1 MKLKI
6 ETWDENKILRSVSDP
21 VRKNELKEYAKLG
34 KEMVK
39 YVKNP
44 DNKCIGLAAPQAG
57 YNKRV
62 IAVGLIP
69 NWDFEWS
76 FPYVAMIN
84 PEITEKSEETE
95 VDDEWCLSV
104 PGTTGMVERFK
115 DITLKYIDEKGKNTT
130 LKLSGTPA
138 RVVQHEIDHLDG
150 ILFTDKLV
158 K

>member
-1 MKLKI
+1 MKINI
-6 ETWDENKILRSVSDP
+6 ETGEKNTILRSISEP
-21 VRKNELKEYAKLG
+21 VKKDEVGKYAKLG

-39 YVKNP
+39 YIKDPKNRG
-44 DNKCIGLAAPQAG
+44 IGLAAPQAG

-69 NWDFEWS
+69 DWDFEGS

-84 PEITEKSEETE
+84 PTITQHSHETE
-95 VDDEWCLSV
+95 IDDEGCLSV
-104 PGTTGMVERFK
+104 PGAAGMVERWK
-115 DITLKYIDEKGKNTT
+115 DIDLEYLNEKGKKIS

-138 RVVQHEIDHLDG
+138 RVVLDG

>member
-1 MKLKI
+1 MKINI
-6 ETWDENKILRSVSDP
+6 ETGEQNTILRTLSTP
-21 VRKNELKEYAKLG
+21 VEKKELKEYAKLG

-39 YVKNP
+39 YIKNP
-44 DNKCIGLAAPQAG
+44 KNRGIGLAAPQAG

-69 NWDFEWS
+69 DWDFEWA
-76 FPYVAMIN
+76 FPYLAMIN
-84 PEITEKSEETE
+84 PVIEWHSDKTE

-104 PGTTGMVERFK
+104 PGSVGMVERWK
-115 DITLKYIDEKGKNTT
+115 DITLSYIDEKQKHTT
-130 LKLSGTPA
+130 LKLSWTPA